1 MKILISK
8 GANLNQQS
16 INGWTAIMV
25 AADRDHL
32 GIFLLLEEHEADLL
46 IEDAQGDTVFMK
58 AVDSAL
64 EGNVRA

>member
-32 GIFLLLEEHEADLL
+32 AIFLLLEEYGADLL
-46 IEDAQGDTVFMK
+46 IEDSQGDTVFMK
-58 AVDSAL
+58 VVDSAL